1 MDDIGKKLKKLRG
14 DKSIVEVANAIGVAP
29 STISMY
35 ENGERVPRDSIK
47 IKLAKYYNLSI
58 EELFFARK

>member
-14 DKSIVEVANAIGVAP
+14 DKSIGEVANAIGVAP

-47 IKLAKYYNLSI
+47 IKLAQYYNLSI